1 MPKHSQLSTAVTGK
15 QRLGYLKRPSTDFNQ
30 MMGIGKEAHCR
41 YVWSYRIAEDNSPW
55 RAIGTRQSGK
65 KTCKLSQ
72 FYLDASIGRDC
83 SMDCFVSPNQFFDWR
98 NSKQLASL
106 HANWLEIDIN
116 TPAGTT
122 RENKKSLTEEQEAQ
136 VLREIFAQLEKQSVP
151 LPTGYVLSGSGGVH
165 LYWMYGGVDAYK
177 WRVSAWRDIASALV
191 NKLKGGAL
199 WHVDLGASK
208 DPARVLRIPGTRH
221 GATKRTVEFFSGGQI
236 FEFEDLAKSLNV
248 EIKKPKHLTLVQPA
262 NPKPLKPLKKP
273 PQDPN
278 VYKNPNGGKHTI
290 GQWWFKIYTHIL
302 QHINRT
308 PVKEGMR
315 DSTAFILFVALRH
328 IQDEEAAYQRVRQL
342 NEKHIGLTD
351 EELSKYLKTART
363 TLYKYTKE
371 SIADYLHRQLG
382 MDVSFLYQDKIKLTP
397 EQVRAARQT
406 AAETTAKKKA
416 ESTLSRIISA
426 ARELLTQNVTLTQV
440 SVAAICGRSERTV
453 RRYWAEVL
461 GHPAIRSAS
470 IYSPPQGCPV
480 GV

>member
-1 MPKHSQLSTAVTGK
+1 MSENSQLTTAR
-15 QRLGYLKRPSTDFNQ
+15 QLQAYQKRTSTDFNQ
-30 MMGIGKEAHCR
+30 MMGIGKEVHCR

-122 RENKKSLTEEQEAQ
+122 RETKKSLSKEQETQVVSEVFNQLEEQG
-136 VLREIFAQLEKQSVP
+136 VP

-177 WRVSAWRDIASALV
+177 WRVAAWRDIASSLV
-191 NKLKGGAL
+191 SKLIGGDL

-208 DPARVLRIPGTRH
+208 DPARVLRMPGSRH
-221 GATKRTVEFFSGGQI
+221 GSTKRTVEYYSRGDIFS
-236 FEFEDLAKSLNV
+236 FEELAKTLNV
-248 EIKKPKHLTLVQPA
+248 EIAKPRHLTLVQRASA
-262 NPKPLKPLKKP
+262 NIKPCKAPQKDPK
-273 PQDPN
+273 
-278 VYKNPNGGKHTI
+278 VYEKPNGGKHTI

-302 QHINRT
+302 THINNN

-315 DSTAFILFVALRH
+315 DSTAFILYVALRH
-328 IQDEEAAYQRVRQL
+328 IQDEEAAYQRVRKL
-342 NEKHIGLTD
+342 NESHIGLTD
-351 EELSKYLKTART
+351 EELAKYLKTAKT
-363 TLYKYTKE
+363 TLYKYKKD
-371 SIADYLHRQLG
+371 SIADYLNRQLG
-382 MDVSFLYQDKIKLTP
+382 MDVSFLYKEKTKLFA
-397 EQVRAARQT
+397 EEVKAARQA

-416 ESTLSRIISA
+416 ESTLGRILRA
-426 ARELLTQNVTLTQV
+426 ARELLSQNVQLTQV

-453 RRYWAEVL
+453 RRYWSEVMS
-461 GHPAIRSAS
+461 HPVIRSAS
-470 IYSPPQGCPV
+470 IYSPPHECPV
-480 GV
+480 GA

>member
-1 MPKHSQLSTAVTGK
+1 MLENSQLTTTRQLQAY
-15 QRLGYLKRPSTDFNQ
+15 QKRPSTDFNQ
-30 MMGIGKEAHCR
+30 MMGIGKEVHCR

-122 RENKKSLTEEQEAQ
+122 RETKKSLSKEQETQVVSEVFNQLEEQG
-136 VLREIFAQLEKQSVP
+136 VP

-177 WRVSAWRDIASALV
+177 WRVAAWRDIASSLV
-191 NKLKGGAL
+191 SKLKGGDL

-208 DPARVLRIPGTRH
+208 DPARVLRMPGSRH
-221 GATKRTVEFFSGGQI
+221 GSTKRTVEYYSCGDIFS
-236 FEFEDLAKSLNV
+236 FEELAKSLSV
-248 EIKKPKHLTLVQPA
+248 EIAKPRHLTLVQPA
-262 NPKPLKPLKKP
+262 SANIKPRKAPPK
-273 PQDPN
+273 DPK
-278 VYKNPNGGKHTI
+278 VYENPNGGKHTI

-302 QHINRT
+302 THINNN

-315 DSTAFILFVALRH
+315 DSTAFILYVALRH
-328 IQDEEAAYQRVRQL
+328 IQDEEAAYQRVRKL
-342 NEKHIGLTD
+342 NESHIGLTD
-351 EELSKYLKTART
+351 EELAKYLKTAKT
-363 TLYKYTKE
+363 TLYKYKKD

-382 MDVSFLYQDKIKLTP
+382 MDVSFLYKEKTKLSP
-397 EQVRAARQT
+397 EEVKAARQA

-416 ESTLSRIISA
+416 ESTLGRILRA
-426 ARELLTQNVTLTQV
+426 AKELLSQNVPPTQV

-453 RRYWAEVL
+453 RRYWSEVMS
-461 GHPAIRSAS
+461 HPVIRSAS
-470 IYSPPQGCPV
+470 IYSPPHECPV
-480 GV
+480 GA